1 MMESG
6 EIIVR
11 TCVLLVVIL
20 AFWGISSMEE
30 DNY

>member
-1 MMESG
+1 MMDSAD
-6 EIIVR
+6 IIVR
-11 TCVLLVVIL
+11 TCVVLVVVL

>member
-11 TCVLLVVIL
+11 TCVLLVVVL

>member
-1 MMESG
+1 MESG